1 MKIGDQ
7 KIIDGL
13 AVFSAG
19 YLKRWLETNLYDKL
33 FETEIGK
40 KLKSL
45 GTKERYAIEAGLN
58 LLMVF
63 FDQKLSTDSAIKKLI
78 MLVGTDIAPEI
89 SSRLV
94 GDAKDHIKQAA
105 AVPEEKELAK
115 VLAELDDQALANLLK
130 WLQTASATEKEQVLE
145 LFKGLTGEEVAKL
158 AKLPPSLLRELLGLL
173 ELRGSSGK
181 EGSSTEAID
190 RLNDRWERWLKAKK
204 EGK

>member
-1 MKIGDQ
+1 MKITDQ
-7 KIIDGL
+7 GVIDGL

-19 YLKRWLETNLYDKL
+19 YLKRWLETHLYDKL

-58 LLMVF
+58 LLTVF

-78 MLVGTDIAPEI
+78 RLVGTDIAPEL

-115 VLAELDDQALANLLK
+115 VLAELDDQALADLLK
-130 WLQTASATEKEQVLE
+130 WLQTTSATEKEQVLE

-158 AKLPPSLLRELLGLL
+158 AKLPPSLLRDLARVA
-173 ELRGSSGK
+173 RGSAGHPVRRTPNRGD
-181 EGSSTEAID
+181 E
-190 RLNDRWERWLKAKK
+190 
-204 EGK
+204 